1 MNNQTTINI
10 NRLPI
15 SVLEY
20 VVKAV
25 SKLEDKPHYLYI
37 NSNIDQQI
45 ANSSNN
51 QPALSNMTDEVEVWS
66 KEAMT
71 NDVLGILGQL
81 DNSPQYI
88 YGSPEVVQDRA
99 GGNKHSDLVSKVKD
113 LIATRRHVYTQ
124 TTKYDKRRMLALLI
138 SAHNEELVLKNT
150 IQSAINAG
158 CAAEH
163 IYVVDDNS
171 SDSTSKVARS
181 IIPEQNVIKVR
192 RSGKGLAL
200 TKAAKKFKL
209 SKRYKWIH
217 IADADGAFSPYYFWT
232 MRKKLRPES
241 AAATGYVRSL
251 PGKNVSQYRAFEYTV
266 GMEIHRRIQNMFGVI
281 PVIPGPTSCF
291 RADVFNKLNFANGS
305 LTEDF
310 DVTLQLH
317 RLKLGDIQFIPEAV
331 AYTQDPATMPD
342 FIKQI
347 SRWNRGTLQGILK
360 YRIGRKATKLDAYL
374 SYQVI
379 LNLMVLFSYLIW
391 LPFIAMNTSVIY
403 ALAST
408 FIFDVALTWVIN
420 MMVSV
425 RLKRWDLVAAFPH
438 IYAYKWISIGIFLKA
453 FVEVFLL
460 KQFRSSGGG
469 VWENNTARRYAMP
482 TSS

>member
-1 MNNQTTINI
+1 M
-10 NRLPI
+10 R
-15 SVLEY
+15 
-20 VVKAV
+20 VK
-25 SKLEDKPHYLYI
+25 
-37 NSNIDQQI
+37 
-45 ANSSNN
+45 
-51 QPALSNMTDEVEVWS
+51 
-66 KEAMT
+66 
-71 NDVLGILGQL
+71 
-81 DNSPQYI
+81 
-88 YGSPEVVQDRA
+88 
-99 GGNKHSDLVSKVKD
+99 
-113 LIATRRHVYTQ
+113 
-124 TTKYDKRRMLALLI
+124 
-138 SAHNEELVLKNT
+138 
-150 IQSAINAG
+150 
-158 CAAEH
+158 
-163 IYVVDDNS
+163 
-171 SDSTSKVARS
+171 
-181 IIPEQNVIKVR
+181 

-200 TKAAKKFKL
+200 TKATKKFQL
-209 SKRYKWIH
+209 SKRYRWIH

-460 KQFRSSGGG
+460 KQFRSSDGG